1 MWAEATDC
9 AHSDDT
15 IRHEIAYTLYMMS
28 LMSQLQTETEI
39 NLTRINNTVS
49 NDTERRAVHLRQ
61 LSL

>member
-1 MWAEATDC
+1 MWAEATGC

-28 LMSQLQTETEI
+28 LMSLLQTETEI